1 MESKKRRLAVPHVY
15 ILLWALILLFALLS
29 YIIPAGSFEMT
40 AAGGREVIDP
50 ETFQYTEKT
59 PVSMMQFLTALPRG
73 MQQSAQIVF
82 LIFVVGGSFAVLQE
96 TRAIDAGIGRLTRAL
111 KDKAILLIPL
121 MMILFSLGAAAF
133 GMLEELIVFIPIF
146 ISVMLAA
153 GYDSITGTAIV
164 LASSGIGF
172 AGAFANPFTVQVS
185 QSIAEVPALSG
196 MWYRLLILLAMLTAG
211 IWYVLHYARK
221 IHKDPKLSSVYQIDR
236 ERQNTIDFDNLP
248 AFGGR
253 EKAVLAVFFLALVL
267 LLVGSL
273 RLGWWLDEICGLF
286 IGMAIAVGVVSKMGF
301 NRFGEVFAQGMAE
314 IAAGALVVGFAS
326 GILVV
331 MNDSNIINTIL
342 HGASVLLGSFPAAI
356 AAVGMYIFQCLLN
369 YLVPSGSGQAAM
381 SMPILA
387 PLADMVDV
395 TRQTAC
401 IAFQLGDGISNVFT
415 PTAGSLVASLALAKI
430 PWSKW
435 AKWIAPLIGLEYLIG
450 LVFVVVAQLI
460 HLGPF

>member
-1 MESKKRRLAVPHVY
+1 MEQKKKKFAAPHVY
-15 ILLWALILLFALLS
+15 VLLLTLILLFTLLS

-40 AAGGREVIDP
+40 DTGGREVIDP
-50 ETFQYTEKT
+50 EAFQYVEKT
-59 PVSMMQFLTALPRG
+59 PVSPMQFLTALPRG
-73 MQQSAQIVF
+73 MQQSAQIIF
-82 LIFVVGGSFAVLQE
+82 LIFIVGGSFAVIEE
-96 TRAIDAGIGRLTRAL
+96 TNAINAGVGRLIKAL
-111 KDKAILLIPL
+111 KDKAVLLIPL
-121 MMILFSLGAAAF
+121 MIILFSLGAAAF
-133 GMLEELIVFIPIF
+133 GMAEELIVFIPIF

-164 LASSGIGF
+164 VASGGIGF

-185 QSIAEVPALSG
+185 QSIAGVPALSG
-196 MWYRLLILLAMLTAG
+196 MWYRILILIAMMTVG
-211 IWYVLHYARK
+211 IWYVLRYARR
-221 IHKDPKLSSVYQIDR
+221 IRQDPTLSPTYEIDQKR
-236 ERQNTIDFDNLP
+236 TDVIDLDDLP
-248 AFGGR
+248 PFGIR
-253 EKAVLAVFFLALVL
+253 EKIILLIFLGSLLL

-273 RLGWWLDEICGLF
+273 RLGWWLDEVCGLF
-286 IGMAIAVGVVSKMGF
+286 IGMAILVAIVAKMGF
-301 NRFGEVFAQGMAE
+301 NKFGVVFAQGMAG
-314 IAAGALVVGFAS
+314 IAAGALVVGFAR

-331 MNDSNIINTIL
+331 MSDGNILNTIL
-342 HGASVLLGSFPAAI
+342 HGTSTLLRHFPAAI

-369 YLVPSGSGQAAM
+369 FLVPSGSGQAAM

-387 PLADMVDV
+387 PLADMVGV

-401 IAFQLGDGISNVFT
+401 IAFQLGDAISNVFT
-415 PTAGSLVASLALAKI
+415 PTGGVMASLALAKI